1 MSGTKHV
8 RCISDVAVKIPY
20 HVATGSRPSVLE
32 FSPGQEQELSED
44 LASWLVG
51 GSFPDKFVLCS
62 AKSEKPAAPAAPEP
76 AAPAPAPAVKGK

>member
-44 LASWLVG
+44 LAAWLVG
-51 GSFPDKFVLCS
+51 GAFPDKFVLC
-62 AKSEKPAAPAAPEP
+62 APKAEKSAPE
-76 AAPAPAPAVKGK
+76 APVVQAPKGK